1 VSPQND
7 LHLWILPI
15 SSQGTA
21 ASDWTT
27 RSTESQ
33 DLVREFDFSMVT
45 VAHVLT
51 RQLPDCLR
59 LRPEN
64 EVFEIVN
71 FDHLFSGSRFK
82 LRRVV
87 AALDGTGY
95 RLHLHR
101 CHRLLV
107 RSAYQKAVRYCAFA
121 TDRLLLFASCASSVP
136 GFAHDFCLFSRSLC
150 DIQRTFLWLDASR
163 YPA

>member
-1 VSPQND
+1 V
-7 LHLWILPI
+7 
-15 SSQGTA
+15 
-21 ASDWTT
+21 
-27 RSTESQ
+27 
-33 DLVREFDFSMVT
+33 
-45 VAHVLT
+45 
-51 RQLPDCLR
+51 PDCLQ

-71 FDHLFSGSRFK
+71 LDHLFSGSRFK

-87 AALDGTGY
+87 VALDGTGY

-121 TDRLLLFASCASSVP
+121 TDRLLLFASCASSAP

-163 YPA
+163 YIGFTNSSNLKAFRSLIFHLLPSEVHPFLSP